1 MFRTNYQREPC
12 ACRVHATFDSEHG
25 SPQNGQ
31 KRRLVLVLIL
41 QIQVRS
47 NNFLRWMVY
56 KLC

>member
-31 KRRLVLVLIL
+31 KRKT
-41 QIQVRS
+41 S
-47 NNFLRWMVY
+47 FSSDFADTS
-56 KLC
+56 KK